1 MLRSVTEDV
10 QVVHNT
16 TDRPLRSSRSCNQ
29 TKAPILTDK
38 VVNRKFLLDKET
50 VNTECPLQSGPLQS
64 DLVQGELVQSRSVT
78 DTTAG
83 IVPLVNPA
91 FRYKDFARQLA
102 LTPGATGAIAP
113 SSKRLAK
120 KTIRQA
126 DLADADTVVE
136 LGPGTGVFTEEILQN
151 IRCDQTFFAIEL
163 NQTFVNATK
172 NRCPDACIYHDAAS
186 SLPVWL
192 EKHNSLYADRII
204 SSLPW
209 TIFDKPE
216 QNEMMGVISDS
227 LAQDG
232 VFVSIVYLGARF
244 RSRGRYFINNLQHH
258 FSSVTRTP
266 TVWQNLPP
274 TQIFRCVK

>member
-16 TDRPLRSSRSCNQ
+16 TDRPLSTPSRSCNQ
-29 TKAPILTDK
+29 TMAPILSDK
-38 VVNRKFLLDKET
+38 VVHRKFLLDKAT
-50 VNTECPLQSGPLQS
+50 ANTESPLQSE
-64 DLVQGELVQSRSVT
+64 LVQGRSVT
-78 DTTAG
+78 DTAAG

-126 DLADADTVVE
+126 DLADAETVVE

-172 NRCPDACIYHDAAS
+172 NRCPDAYIYHDAAS